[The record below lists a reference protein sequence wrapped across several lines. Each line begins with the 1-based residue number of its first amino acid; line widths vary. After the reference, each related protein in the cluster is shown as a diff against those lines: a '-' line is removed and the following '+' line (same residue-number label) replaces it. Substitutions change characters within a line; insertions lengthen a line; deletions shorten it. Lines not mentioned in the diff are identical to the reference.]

1 MEGGN
6 GNSGSRTSTSVLS
19 DTEEEEVQPSSNFVG
34 TCPYMCPELQCWILY
49 DGMSLLVRLV
59 KNERVGLLP
68 IGVGSGRR
76 GGRKKM
82 MQTSK
87 ESLKS
92 ADGKKLFYLR
102 VIVVSLLYT
111 YIALKESGSSVK
123 NCEIWQFLRGYMEIL
138 ENRPQLLLSRRYG
151 QTTLPYYLLSI
162 AAERHPSATD
172 TCVAARF
179 RVAAGAATIA
189 AERRGLRSGFSCR
202 YFEALVVLNMR
213 PITVLEDTL
222 NYLLSLL
229 ESKEHSFEVVHDFIF
244 DRTRSIRQD
253 ITMQNIVNKKTIYM
267 YKGMV

>member
-1 MEGGN
+1 
-6 GNSGSRTSTSVLS
+6 
-19 DTEEEEVQPSSNFVG
+19 
-34 TCPYMCPELQCWILY
+34 
-49 DGMSLLVRLV
+49 
-59 KNERVGLLP
+59 
-68 IGVGSGRR
+68 
-76 GGRKKM
+76 M

-102 VIVVSLLYT
+102 
-111 YIALKESGSSVK
+111 KESGSSVK

-202 YFEALVVLNMR
+202 YFEALVVLSGLWCSLSDPNTASLHHLNMEQLTKTLASLFNLYEANR
-213 PITVLEDTL
+213 NSIHVHENAAEFHSLYVLLHLGSYSQPMNKGQSKSLATVMAVTA
-222 NYLLSLL
+222 SQQ
-229 ESKEHSFEVVHDFIF
+229 K
-244 DRTRSIRQD
+244 DRMD
-253 ITMQNIVNKKTIYM
+253 
-267 YKGMV
+267 